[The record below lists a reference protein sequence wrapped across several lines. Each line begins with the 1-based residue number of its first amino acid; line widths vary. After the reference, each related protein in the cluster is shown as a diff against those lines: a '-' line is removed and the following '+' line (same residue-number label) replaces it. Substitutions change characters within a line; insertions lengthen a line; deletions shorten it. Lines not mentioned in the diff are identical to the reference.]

1 MASKF
6 LQFTV
11 LILVS
16 STAIISCKADVE
28 EFSELEKSEI
38 RKAIGR
44 KVQDGVIATRD
55 KDIDTY
61 MAQLP
66 EDLLI
71 HDEDGKVISRE
82 QQREYTL
89 RSWEIIDTTLFIAVL
104 IDSIR
109 FSGRDSVIVYNSQR
123 WERLMLQ
130 RDGLTLDTILTTQ
143 RHRETWKKNNKGWFG
158 YTIEELGGEIFI
170 NGQPY
175 SE

>member
-1 MASKF
+1 M
-6 LQFTV
+6 
-11 LILVS
+11 
-16 STAIISCKADVE
+16 E
-28 EFSELEKSEI
+28 EFNELEKSEI
-38 RKAIGR
+38 RKTIGK

-66 EDLLI
+66 EVLLI
-71 HDEDGKVISRE
+71 HDEEGKVISRE

-89 RSWEIIDTTLFIAVL
+89 RSWEIIDTTLFIEVL
-104 IDSIR
+104 IDSIH

-123 WERLMLQ
+123 WERLMYQ
-130 RDGLTLDTILTTQ
+130 QDGITLDTVLTTQ
-143 RHRETWKKNNKGWFG
+143 RHRETWKKNNQGWFG

-170 NGQPY
+170 NGQPF